1 MKAIWQFSA
10 VTAAVL
16 VGIAPGSTIRGA
28 PQAQNASAA
37 PETARSASS
46 TAPPASARDGQHE
59 FDFAIGTWKSHVRRL
74 QKPLTGSTSW
84 IEGDATVSTRKI
96 WNGRGDLEEIELT
109 TPAGHLEGL
118 TLRLYDPQAHQ
129 WRLYWANA
137 SQGVLTSPVSI
148 GEFRDGR
155 GEFYDQETLDGKII
169 LVRHRF
175 SEITPKSYHF
185 EQSFS
190 ADRGQT
196 WEANWIADVTRTND
210 GPIAP
215 SLSAEDRNR
224 DFDFNIGHWDV
235 EVKRLTK
242 PLSGNSNWT
251 DWNGTGEVAP
261 VWNGRASVA
270 EFELDGPTGNLQGV
284 GLRLYNPEAKQW
296 TISWANSRDG
306 AIGVP
311 IVGEFKDGRGDFFD
325 IEQFNG
331 RQIFVR
337 NDFSKI
343 TPDSCYFEQA
353 FSGDNGRT
361 WEPNWLMTFK
371 RRK

>member
-1 MKAIWQFSA
+1 
-10 VTAAVL
+10 
-16 VGIAPGSTIRGA
+16 
-28 PQAQNASAA
+28 
-37 PETARSASS
+37 
-46 TAPPASARDGQHE
+46 
-59 FDFAIGTWKSHVRRL
+59 
-74 QKPLTGSTSW
+74 
-84 IEGDATVSTRKI
+84 
-96 WNGRGDLEEIELT
+96 
-109 TPAGHLEGL
+109 
-118 TLRLYDPQAHQ
+118 LYDPQARQ

-148 GEFRDGR
+148 GEFKDGR
-155 GEFYDQETLDGKII
+155 GEFYDQETWDGKII
-169 LVRHRF
+169 LVRHKF
-175 SEITPKSYHF
+175 SDVTPKSYHF
-185 EQSFS
+185 EQAFS

-196 WEANWIADVTRTND
+196 WEANWIADVTRTSEE
-210 GPIAP
+210 PIVS

-235 EVKRLTK
+235 EVKRLAN

-251 DWNGTGEVAP
+251 DWKGSGEVAP
-261 VWNGRASVA
+261 VWNGRGSVA
-270 EFELDGPTGNLQGV
+270 EFELDGPTGHLQGV

-311 IVGEFKDGRGDFFD
+311 IVGEFKDGRGDFID

-337 NDFSKI
+337 NSFSKI
-343 TPDSCYFEQA
+343 TSDSCYFEQA

-361 WEPNWLMTFK
+361 WEPNWLMTF
-371 RRK
+371 RRRR